1 MIQVAVWGED
11 VNRIVVAVGVK
22 DDRIQATVGV
32 MGDQRIPSAIEVG
45 AKRIRAAVGVEDLS
59 SSRGRQWN

>member
-32 MGDQRIPSAIEVG
+32 MGDQRIPSAIE
-45 AKRIRAAVGVEDLS
+45 IGVEDLS

>member
-1 MIQVAVWGED
+1 MTEDHRMIQVGVWGED

-22 DDRIQATVGV
+22 DDKIQATVGV
-32 MGDQRIPSAIEVG
+32 MGDQRIPSAIE
-45 AKRIRAAVGVEDLS
+45 IGVEDLS